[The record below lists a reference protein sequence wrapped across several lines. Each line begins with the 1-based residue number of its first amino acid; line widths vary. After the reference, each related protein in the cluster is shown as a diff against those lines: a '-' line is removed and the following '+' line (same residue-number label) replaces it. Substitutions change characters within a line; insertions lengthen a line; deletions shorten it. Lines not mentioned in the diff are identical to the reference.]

1 MSEKVEIEFKF
12 KIGDRVKDKYSRE
25 SFVVEKQEFNRYES
39 GATMLWYYG
48 SKHCGSEDN
57 LTLVEPPLTIKEVLD
72 MATVAE
78 GCSYC
83 IKTDP
88 KYFCAHNLLAQ
99 IIKRGIVP

>member
-25 SFVVEKQEFNRYES
+25 SFVVEKQECKRDKDNGIYI
-39 GATMLWYYG
+39 WYYG
-48 SKHCGSEDN
+48 PEDCAAEEN
-57 LTLVEPPLTIKEVLD
+57 LTLAEPPLTIKEVLD